1 MVMGGSLLGRTGRR
15 RASRVPARQLP
26 YEPPT
31 LLPSPEDAASPP
43 HPRRA
48 DSAELPRRFPIATP
62 SVPSLLAEGTSAL
75 VVGRDACFVNSA
87 VSLLEAMGIRALGV
101 PSVSDAL
108 TALEDDI
115 AEHGCITYDQI
126 LCEAGRD
133 GWEGGEALMRE
144 LESTSWPASVV
155 IVTPSLPTRCAP
167 ASLAAFQTLSVSVPP
182 LILASYAAK
191 KTEKKTGTVLLLQP
205 PPNVFSAAV
214 TALGPAITYTHALHY
229 LRKPAN
235 AARRYAPP

>member
-1 MVMGGSLLGRTGRR
+1 MLLPAAAAVCALGAAARGGGPHTETPLKATKATKTILLPAAATAGLRSLLRR
-15 RASRVPARQLP
+15 QPRQAAAELVAARELP

-155 IVTPSLPTRCAP
+155 IVTPSLPTRKP
-167 ASLAAFQTLSVSVPP
+167 ASAAELGRISFVRLRRLHQHPQPLAVAQELAAL
-182 LILASYAAK
+182 
-191 KTEKKTGTVLLLQP
+191 
-205 PPNVFSAAV
+205 
-214 TALGPAITYTHALHY
+214 
-229 LRKPAN
+229 
-235 AARRYAPP
+235 

>member
-1 MVMGGSLLGRTGRR
+1 VRPRGSAMAIGGSLLGRTGRR

-155 IVTPSLPTRCAP
+155 IVTPSLPTR
-167 ASLAAFQTLSVSVPP
+167 
-182 LILASYAAK
+182 YAK
-191 KTEKKTGTVLLLQP
+191 
-205 PPNVFSAAV
+205 
-214 TALGPAITYTHALHY
+214 LGVRGV
-229 LRKPAN
+229 LRKPAS
-235 AARRYAPP
+235 AAELGRISFVRLRRLHQHPQPLAVAQELAAL